1 MWSKSDIMC
10 NMFKKQNIENA
21 DSVHFVGRREYLDDL
36 ESLWRKATSS
46 LIACRGRRRI
56 GKSTLIREFARR
68 TSSAFIEIEGLPP
81 DKEMTNQRQL
91 DHFVKALAE
100 QTDASIDPVSNWIE
114 AFHRLDGQIDGE
126 KRTVV
131 LLDEVSWMGG
141 YDVNY
146 PGALRTA
153 WETYFHRHPRLVVA
167 VCGSVSAWIKE
178 NILDN
183 TGFTGRFSRDYVLP
197 ELNLEECAE
206 FWRGAKDRVSVREI
220 FDVLSVT
227 GGIPRYLEEID
238 PGLSAE
244 ENIRRMCFSTSGELY
259 KDFDAIFSPIFGSDV
274 TLKRQVLEALADGPM
289 SGAELSVRLGLKRS
303 GRMASVLRELKE
315 GGFVSDDPGL
325 NPATGESMRT
335 GKYRLKDNYT
345 RFYLKYVKPRKQ
357 QIESGSFRFVSLATL
372 PEWNAVMGLQF
383 ENLIVNNAMSLIP
396 YLHLGNSIVES
407 AAPYRNA
414 RRSAKGGMGGCQI
427 DLLIQTPM
435 TAYAV
440 EIKRKREIDESII
453 SEVQSRIDRI
463 PLRKGVT
470 PRPVLVYEGELAPY
484 VEGSG
489 YFDAVIPAAK
499 LIGR

>member
-1 MWSKSDIMC
+1 
-10 NMFKKQNIENA
+10 
-21 DSVHFVGRREYLDDL
+21 
-36 ESLWRKATSS
+36 
-46 LIACRGRRRI
+46 
-56 GKSTLIREFARR
+56 
-68 TSSAFIEIEGLPP
+68 
-81 DKEMTNQRQL
+81 
-91 DHFVKALAE
+91 
-100 QTDASIDPVSNWIE
+100 
-114 AFHRLDGQIDGE
+114 
-126 KRTVV
+126 
-131 LLDEVSWMGG
+131 MGG
-141 YDVNY
+141 YDINY

-167 VCGSVSAWIKE
+167 VCGSVSAWIKK

-183 TGFTGRFSRDYVLP
+183 TGFTGRFSRDYVLQ
-197 ELNLEECAE
+197 ELNLSECAE
-206 FWRGAKDRVSVREI
+206 FWRDAKDRVSVREI

-259 KDFDAIFSPIFGSDV
+259 KDFDAIFSSIFGVDAE
-274 TLKRQVLEALADGPM
+274 LKRRVLEALSDGPM
-289 SGAELSVRLGLKRS
+289 SGIELSAHLGLKRS

-315 GGFVSDDPGL
+315 GGFVSDDSGL
-325 NPATGESMRT
+325 NPATGENMRT
-335 GKYRLKDNYT
+335 GKYRLRDNYT
-345 RFYLKYVKPRKQ
+345 RFYLKYVKPRRA
-357 QIESGSFRFVSLATL
+357 QIESGSFRFASLGSL

-396 YLHLGNSIVES
+396 YLHIGNSIVES

-414 RRSAKGGMGGCQI
+414 RRDAEGRKSGCQI

-435 TAYAV
+435 TAYVV

-453 SEVQSRIDRI
+453 SEMQNRLDRL
-463 PLRKGVT
+463 PLRKGMT
-470 PRPVLVYEGELAPY
+470 SRPVLVYEGELAPY

>member
-1 MWSKSDIMC
+1 ML
-10 NMFKKQNIENA
+10 NKQNCENSN
-21 DSVHFVGRREYLDDL
+21 SVHFIGRREYLGDL

-68 TSSAFIEIEGLPP
+68 TSSAYIEVEGLPP
-81 DKEMTNQRQL
+81 DREMTNQRQL
-91 DHFVKALAE
+91 DHFVSALAE
-100 QTDASIDPVSNWIE
+100 QTGSSGEPVANWIE
-114 AFHRLDGQIDGE
+114 AFHRLDGQIDDD

-141 YDVNY
+141 YDVNF

-153 WETYFHRHPRLVVA
+153 WETYFHRHQRLVVA

-259 KDFDAIFSPIFGSDV
+259 KDFDAIFSPIFGADV
-274 TLKRQVLEALADGPM
+274 EFKRRILEALADGPK
-289 SGAELSVRLGLKRS
+289 SGAELSVCLGVKRS
-303 GRMASVLRELKE
+303 GRMASALRELKE
-315 GGFVSDDPGL
+315 GGFLSDDPGL

-345 RFYLKYVKPRKQ
+345 RFYLKYVKPRKT
-357 QIESGSFRFVSLATL
+357 QIEAGSFRFTSLGTL

-396 YLHLGNSIVES
+396 HLHLGNAIVES
-407 AAPYRNA
+407 AAPYRNM
-414 RRSAKGGMGGCQI
+414 RRDAEGGKGGCQI

-435 TAYAV
+435 TAYVV
-440 EIKRKREIDESII
+440 EVKRKREIDESVID
-453 SEVQSRIDRI
+453 EMKSRIARL
-463 PLRKGVT
+463 PLRKGMT
-470 PRPVLVYEGELAPY
+470 PRPVLVYEGDLAPY

-489 YFDAVIPAAK
+489 YFDAIIPAAK

>member
-1 MWSKSDIMC
+1 
-10 NMFKKQNIENA
+10 
-21 DSVHFVGRREYLDDL
+21 
-36 ESLWRKATSS
+36 
-46 LIACRGRRRI
+46 
-56 GKSTLIREFARR
+56 
-68 TSSAFIEIEGLPP
+68 
-81 DKEMTNQRQL
+81 MTNQRQL

-100 QTDASIDPVSNWIE
+100 QTDAPSDPVSNWIE

-167 VCGSVSAWIKE
+167 VCGSVSAWIKA

-259 KDFDAIFSPIFGSDV
+259 KDFDAIFSPIFGLDV
-274 TLKRQVLEALADGPM
+274 TLKRQVLEALADGPL

-303 GRMASVLRELKE
+303 GRMASALRELKE

-357 QIESGSFRFVSLATL
+357 QIESGSFRFASLASL

-414 RRSAKGGMGGCQI
+414 RRSAKGGKSGCQI